1 MPLSRRGL
9 KIFLQIIFLFFSVC
23 VFLFSQSAKSFFVFC
38 VLLNSLTLQPLK
50 MFPLFCD
57 LTPIF
62 SAFQV
67 RTIFHKQVA
76 AALAYSLQIL
86 LTE

>member
-1 MPLSRRGL
+1 VEN
-9 KIFLQIIFLFFSVC
+9 IFANYFFFFFQSAYFAFL
-23 VFLFSQSAKSFFVFC
+23 QSAKSFFVFC

-76 AALAYSLQIL
+76 FALAYSLQIL
-86 LTE
+86 PAE